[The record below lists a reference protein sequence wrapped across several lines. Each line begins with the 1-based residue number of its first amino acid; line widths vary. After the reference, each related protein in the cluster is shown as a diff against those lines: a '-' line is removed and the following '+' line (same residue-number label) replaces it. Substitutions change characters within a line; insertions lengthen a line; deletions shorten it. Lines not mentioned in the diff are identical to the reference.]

1 MTQKKKIIFVLM
13 VLVVVLCGCSENNSQ
28 VFDREEAFAS
38 MVNLSHD
45 NNQSIELVTFK
56 NYEEVNFDSVSTVG
70 LKINSQNPIWF
81 TNNYGLR
88 FFLFSEQGNE
98 WIEVYDDVIYS
109 SPEPF
114 VRKHKEKF
122 AIECSIEFW
131 PDIPPDTKA
140 SELRIYV
147 EGKIMRDGQP
157 TEEIV
162 SSFID
167 MPISR

>member
-1 MTQKKKIIFVLM
+1 MSKKTIIIFSFM
-13 VLVVVLCGCSENNSQ
+13 ILVFVLCGCSVESQ

-38 MVNLSHD
+38 MVNLGQD
-45 NNQSIELVTFK
+45 TNQSIELVTFK
-56 NYEEVNFDSVSTVG
+56 NYEEVNLDSVSAVG
-70 LKINSQNPIWF
+70 LKINSQNPICF
-81 TNNYGLR
+81 TYNYGLR
-88 FFLFSEQGNE
+88 FFLFSEQNNK

-109 SPEPF
+109 SLEPF
-114 VRKHKEKF
+114 VREHKEKF